1 MFKFVKSKSKLRN
14 EKGASAV
21 ELALILVPL
30 MVLIFAVFQF
40 GILFNNWIA
49 LTYAAREGVRLAAVD
64 VDVSE
69 ISAKVIE
76 RAPSVKIDSV
86 TVTRPQGEKIGS
98 PVTVTVRGKVL
109 NFELPLVPGTKK
121 SISLTSS
128 ATLMI
133 EYKY

>member
-1 MFKFVKSKSKLRN
+1 MFLLKSKILNKQ
-14 EKGASAV
+14 KGASAV
-21 ELALILVPL
+21 EFALVLTPLVI
-30 MVLIFAVFQF
+30 LIFAIFQF

-76 RAPSVKIDSV
+76 RAPSVKIESV
-86 TVTRPQGEKIGS
+86 TVIRPQGEKIGS

-109 NFELPLVPGTKK
+109 NFELPLVPGTQK